1 MKKWGKGVLA
11 ALITFSLAGC
21 AGGESPDAKL
31 PDAEELMDRI
41 AEAGSGLNSYV
52 QESASKITTGISPGT
67 EAAEFTSETTTTS
80 EYILDPL
87 QMHQSGSTIVEDKEP
102 MDAESYLTDS
112 GFYMYYNSFWR
123 KMPDTML
130 EDLKF
135 AAEVQ
140 SSPVR
145 RMEQLKTILP
155 YVSVSETG
163 EEYIL
168 SAQLSGEETKDLE
181 SFYKLQ
187 YSSDNLA
194 GEQLA
199 LVKSLSLEYRVNKQT
214 YWPTGTVEELVTE
227 EQLEGE
233 GTYREVK
240 QTTSIGQ
247 YNTVKEIVIPEEALK
262 AAE

>member
-1 MKKWGKGVLA
+1 MNKWGKGVLA

-21 AGGESPDAKL
+21 AGSESRDAKL

-41 AEAGSGLNSYV
+41 TEAGSGLNSYV
-52 QESASKITTGISPGT
+52 QESQSKITTEISADIGVK
-67 EAAEFTSETTTTS
+67 EIISETATTS
-80 EYILDPL
+80 EYILNPL
-87 QMHQSGSTIVEDKEP
+87 QLHQTGSTIVDDKQP

-112 GFYMYYNSFWR
+112 GYYMYYNGFWR
-123 KMPDTML
+123 KLPDTML

-155 YVSVSETG
+155 YVTVSEEG
-163 EEYIL
+163 DEYVL

-187 YSSDNLA
+187 YSNDNLA

-199 LVKSLSLEYRVNKQT
+199 VVKSMSVEYRVNKQT
-214 YWPTGTVEELVTE
+214 YWPTGTVEELVTDELSE
-227 EQLEGE
+227 EEA
-233 GTYREVK
+233 TYREVR
-240 QTTSIGQ
+240 QTASIGQ
-247 YNTVKEIVIPEEALK
+247 YNTVKEIIIPKEALQ

>member
-1 MKKWGKGVLA
+1 MKKWGKGMLA
-11 ALITFSLAGC
+11 ALIAVSLTGC
-21 AGGESPDAKL
+21 ADGGKPDTKL
-31 PDAEELMDRI
+31 PDAEELIDRI

-52 QESASKITTGISPGT
+52 QESQSKITTEISADIGVK
-67 EAAEFTSETTTTS
+67 EIISETATTS
-80 EYILDPL
+80 EYILNPL
-87 QMHQSGSTIVEDKEP
+87 QLHQTGSTIVDDKQP

-112 GFYMYYNSFWR
+112 GYYMYYNGFWR

-140 SSPVR
+140 SSPVQ

-155 YVSVSETG
+155 YVNVSQEG
-163 EEYIL
+163 DEYVL
-168 SAQLSGEETKDLE
+168 SAHLSGEETKELE
-181 SFYKLQ
+181 NFYKLQ

>member
-1 MKKWGKGVLA
+1 MNKWGKGVLA
-11 ALITFSLAGC
+11 ALFTFSLAGC
-21 AGGESPDAKL
+21 AGGGSTDAKL

-52 QESASKITTGISPGT
+52 QESRSKITTGTSPDTG
-67 EAAEFTSETTTTS
+67 AADFTSETATTS
-80 EYILDPL
+80 EYILSPL
-87 QMHQSGSTIVEDKEP
+87 QLHQSGSTIVEDKEP

-112 GFYMYYNSFWR
+112 GFYMYYNGFWR

-155 YVSVSETG
+155 YVTVSE
-163 EEYIL
+163 EKDEYVL

-187 YSSDNLA
+187 YSNDNLA

-199 LVKSLSLEYRVNKQT
+199 LVKSMSLEYRVNKQT

-227 EQLEGE
+227 ESLEGE

-240 QTTSIGQ
+240 QTTSIGL
-247 YNTVKEIVIPEEALK
+247 YNTVKEIVIPEEALN